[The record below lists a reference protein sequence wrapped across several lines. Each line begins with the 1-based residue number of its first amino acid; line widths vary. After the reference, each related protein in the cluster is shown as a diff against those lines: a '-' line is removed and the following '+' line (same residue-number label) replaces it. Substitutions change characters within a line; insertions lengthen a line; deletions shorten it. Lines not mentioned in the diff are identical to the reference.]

1 MFESANK
8 VLGITYIIN
17 NNIKKDII
25 ILLLYIY

>member
-17 NNIKKDII
+17 NNVKEDITT
-25 ILLLYIY
+25 LLLYIY